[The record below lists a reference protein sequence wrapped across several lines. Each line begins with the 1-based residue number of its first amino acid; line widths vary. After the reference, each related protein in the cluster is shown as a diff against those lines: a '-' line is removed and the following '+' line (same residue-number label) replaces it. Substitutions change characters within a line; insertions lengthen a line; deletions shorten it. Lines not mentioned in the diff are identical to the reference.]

1 MYVNMYASFLRMIN
15 LDKHF
20 FEAALC
26 MYVHMYIHI
35 LFTFGSY
42 FAYNAYV
49 TIGSRTYIF
58 LGTPF
63 FV

>member
-26 MYVHMYIHI
+26 MYVCTYISSS
-35 LFTFGSY
+35 LS
-42 FAYNAYV
+42 AYV
-49 TIGSRTYIF
+49 TIGSKTYIF